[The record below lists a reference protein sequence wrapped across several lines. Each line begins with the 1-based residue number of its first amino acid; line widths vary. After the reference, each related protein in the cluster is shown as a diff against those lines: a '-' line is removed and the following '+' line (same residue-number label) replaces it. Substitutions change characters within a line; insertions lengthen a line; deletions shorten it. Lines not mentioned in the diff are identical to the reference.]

1 MRGSR
6 TEVENWKN
14 RYKMKTSKFFLSA
27 IACAALFVSCGED
40 KEKPE
45 GIPALSVNPS
55 EVTFDKAEGSQTIS
69 VEANRE
75 WKASAEVDW
84 ITVNPAKGDA
94 SDKAQ
99 TVTVSVLANEG
110 TDRTGTVTFDIG
122 FEKKT
127 LTVNQAG
134 AAGEGIKPSGEGTLE
149 SPYNVAKALEVA
161 GALASYDVGNDFT
174 AENSK
179 ESYVK
184 GIIAEVKELSTQFGN
199 ATYMIADEAGSETQI
214 EIYRG
219 YYLGGVKFTAEDQIK
234 VGDEVVVFGK
244 LVNFK
249 GNTPEY
255 TQGNKIVSLN
265 GKGAGG
271 DDGDAK
277 EMTIAEMI
285 SARTEEGVKV
295 KTKNDVLVAAVT
307 TKGYVAYDG
316 DKAIYV
322 FANGDPGVALGDKVR
337 FSGVAKDYFGMPEIE
352 SPSTTKVSSGNK
364 VDYPSVKDITSTF
377 DSYTASVAEY
387 VTYTATATKNG
398 NYTNFVVEGASRQ
411 GSFTSAPGSMYDGI
425 GEGTKVQVTGFFNG
439 VNTSGTPVRLNVIVT
454 EVKNLGGGEPGGGDE
469 GASYVYEFA
478 KGDFG
483 TSAPLP
489 SAELNGVVWNISV
502 TNDGTHY
509 LGFDDKTGKGVQ
521 VGSSKHPATKFVLS
535 TEGIKGKITKIK
547 INTSGAS
554 GTDAKLNVKVGEAEF
569 GTEQALTSSAQDFV
583 LTGSASGKI
592 ELIWTCT
599 QKAIYVKSIAIT
611 TE

>member
-1 MRGSR
+1 
-6 TEVENWKN
+6 
-14 RYKMKTSKFFLSA
+14 MKTIKFFLSA

-75 WKASAEVDW
+75 WKASVEVDW

-99 TVTVSVLANEG
+99 TVTVAVLANEG

-184 GIIAEVKELSTQFGN
+184 GIIAEIKELSTQFGN

-219 YYLGGVKFTAEDQIK
+219 YYLGGVKFTAEDQVK

-316 DKAIYV
+316 DKAIHV

-398 NYTNFVVEGASRQ
+398 SYTNFVVEGASRQ

-469 GASYVYEFA
+469 PKGEFA
-478 KGDFG
+478 SNVTWELGANSYSDKVFPNSSETEYDCLKVG
-483 TSAPLP
+483 TSKAAGSATVKLKKGTKTVSFYGVAWKGNPTTMSIRLGGNEVKTIDLAANDGATGNAPYKMTVTDKDYYTFDIGMELP
-489 SAELNGVVWNISV
+489 SDMDITV
-502 TNDGTHY
+502 TTKDG
-509 LGFDDKTGKGVQ
+509 
-521 VGSSKHPATKFVLS
+521 A
-535 TEGIKGKITKIK
+535 
-547 INTSGAS
+547 
-554 GTDAKLNVKVGEAEF
+554 DAKKLRFILF
-569 GTEQALTSSAQDFV
+569 GIQA
-583 LTGSASGKI
+583 K
-592 ELIWTCT
+592 
-599 QKAIYVKSIAIT
+599 
-611 TE
+611 